1 MAPADEDDKS
11 WDSYRRLVVSEFE
24 RLNRALNDMNNKLDS
39 LVNGR
44 ISKIEVDLGMLK
56 VKVMLIGTG
65 ASIVMTTII
74 TVILKIAKLG

>member
-1 MAPADEDDKS
+1 MSPADEDDKS